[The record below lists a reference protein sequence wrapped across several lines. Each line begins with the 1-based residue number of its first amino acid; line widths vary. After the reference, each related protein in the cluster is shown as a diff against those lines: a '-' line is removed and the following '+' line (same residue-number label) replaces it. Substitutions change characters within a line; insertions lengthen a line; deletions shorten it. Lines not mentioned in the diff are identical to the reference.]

1 MEFTA
6 KIADLTVGISCT
18 HALTRVMCEEY
29 LTEEAPM
36 FHIEASEE
44 HQEKLRNYFQ
54 GFSEVFSDD
63 YIESLTLYDSF
74 CGKILAYDAAAF
86 HAALISFD
94 GEGVAFAAPSG
105 TGKTTHIR
113 LWQQLYGARVEV
125 INGDKPVF
133 TFRNGAMLASGMP
146 WCGKEGWSFNKT
158 VPLRAV
164 CFIDR
169 APQNSIELMT
179 DNGSKM
185 HRLFEQLMMPDDEGS
200 QMIQYLDFANK
211 LINTVPFYLLRC
223 NMELDAA
230 QTAHDGIF
238 GIEQ

>member
-18 HALTRVMCEEY
+18 HDLTRSMCEGY

-36 FHIEASEE
+36 FCIEASEE
-44 HQEKLRNYFQ
+44 HQEKLRKYFL
-54 GFSEVFSDD
+54 GFSQVFSDD

-94 GEGVAFAAPSG
+94 GEGIAFSAPSG
-105 TGKTTHIR
+105 TGKTTHIK
-113 LWQQLYGARVEV
+113 LWKQVYGDRVKI

-133 TFRNGAMLASGMP
+133 TYRNREMLASGMP
-146 WCGKEGWSFNKT
+146 WCGKEGWNLNET
-158 VPLRAV
+158 VALRAV

-169 APQNSIELMT
+169 AEKNSIELMS
-179 DNGSKM
+179 DNGQKM
-185 HRLFEQLMMPDDEGS
+185 HRLFGQLMMPDDEGA

-223 NMELDAA
+223 NMSLDAVS
-230 QTAHDGIF
+230 TAHDGIF
-238 GIEQ
+238 GIK